1 MSRCKYMRRF
11 HALMIIPSYGKPPH
25 ALHVFHYK
33 PSQVDVENVLRNFLP
48 LSITPTPHLYTEKPQ
63 IHVVPLELCVEELVQ
78 NPADSPK

>member
-1 MSRCKYMRRF
+1 MSTCKYMRRF

-25 ALHVFHYK
+25 ALHVFHHK
-33 PSQVDVENVLRNFLP
+33 PSQVDVDTILSSFLP

-63 IHVVPLELCVEELVQ
+63 IHVVPLELCIDTLVQ